1 LKIPKSIFTERLLLR
16 CWNQDDAD
24 ELLPIL
30 KNNIGHLKDWIPE
43 RVASPVPLP
52 ELKIRLAEFINNFE
66 SEKEFRYAIFSLD
79 EKTLLGEVSL
89 FPRSDTKRV
98 NLKDADRVEI
108 GYWLRSDITGRGY
121 ATEASKAMM
130 DLSISILKMN
140 RIEIR
145 CDADNLPSAAI
156 PKKLNFILAET
167 KEDADPNKM
176 VWYLEV

>member
-1 LKIPKSIFTERLLLR
+1 MKIPESIFTERLLLR
-16 CWNQDDAD
+16 CWKQDDAK

-30 KNNIGHLKDWIPE
+30 KMNVEHLKDWIPE
-43 RVASPVPLP
+43 RISSPVPPADLR
-52 ELKIRLAEFINNFE
+52 KRLNSFIIDFDN
-66 SEKEFRYAIFSLD
+66 EKEFRYAIFSID

-98 NLKDADRVEI
+98 KLKDADRVEI

-121 ATEASKAMM
+121 ATEASKAMI
-130 DLSISILKMN
+130 DLSISILKMK

-156 PKKLNFILAET
+156 PKKLGFILAET
-167 KEDADPNKM
+167 KEGADPNKM